1 MIPPAVVA
9 VIAIAGAVGAVGTA
23 FAIEV
28 SERAGA
34 QLEIGD
40 LLPAPPPRLPVPR
53 FLYEKPE
60 VLGQLGR
67 EG

>member
-9 VIAIAGAVGAVGTA
+9 VIGIAGAVGAIGTA
-23 FAIEV
+23 FAIEI
-28 SERAGA
+28 SERAEA
-34 QLEIGD
+34 QIEIGD

-60 VLGQLGR
+60 MLGLMGR
-67 EG
+67 RG